1 MVSPVA
7 VSDYIKMSIWINTT
21 FKKMHAPQYSQQHY
35 LQ

>member
-7 VSDYIKMSIWINTT
+7 VSGYIKMSIWINTT
-21 FKKMHAPQYSQQHY
+21 FKKIDAPQFSQQHY